1 MTANCNPSFDDKES
15 CIPFTE
21 AHSGIS
27 VSAQVEIS
35 VSSARTVVT
44 VQARMVINRAIL
56 PAPGIV
62 ESLMVDVYEGDVGV
76 RRDIR

>member
-1 MTANCNPSFDDKES
+1 
-15 CIPFTE
+15 
-21 AHSGIS
+21 
-27 VSAQVEIS
+27 
-35 VSSARTVVT
+35 VSSARTVVI